1 MPIFCRSDTATDSER
16 FYLSVLELLN
26 DIEEL
31 KEVNDLLDW
40 WSWYD
45 KSFWLFQAAYKI
57 LPSFRKVFHNQPLS
71 RHPVGAKSALRLIKA
86 KCRQLNSTSANSMAG
101 GQN

>member
-1 MPIFCRSDTATDSER
+1 M
-16 FYLSVLELLN
+16 SVLELLN

-40 WSWYD
+40 WSRYD
-45 KSFWLFQAAYKI
+45 KSFWLFQVAHKI
-57 LPSFRKVFHNQPLS
+57 LPSFRKVFYNRPLS
-71 RHPVGAKSALRLIKA
+71 RRRVGAKSALGLIKA
-86 KCRQLNSTSANSMAG
+86 KRRQLNSASANSMAG